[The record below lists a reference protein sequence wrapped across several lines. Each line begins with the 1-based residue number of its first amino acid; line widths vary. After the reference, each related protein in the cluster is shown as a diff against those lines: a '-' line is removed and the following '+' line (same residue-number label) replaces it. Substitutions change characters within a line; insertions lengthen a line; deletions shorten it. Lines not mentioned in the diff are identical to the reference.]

1 MTDPRDTQAERTALA
16 WQRTAI
22 GVVGIAALL
31 GHRAVTGGHPTLLL
45 PAGAC
50 ALLGVA
56 LLSGVGAVRD
66 RQVRDAV
73 ARDEPL
79 PTARIM
85 QAATAVVVLVA
96 VAAAVSIVAGRLAE
110 AS

>member
-1 MTDPRDTQAERTALA
+1 VTAARDTQAERTALA
-16 WQRTAI
+16 WQRTALGVI
-22 GVVGIAALL
+22 GVASLL

-50 ALLGVA
+50 ALMGVV

-73 ARDEPL
+73 ARDEPV
-79 PTARIM
+79 PTARLV
-85 QAATAVVVLVA
+85 QFATTVVVVVA
-96 VAAAVSIVAGRLAE
+96 VAAAVSVVVGRL
-110 AS
+110 S